1 MWGRMRGEVLKLNT
15 GPGTPERVVLTNH
28 AQMTKRHS
36 LKKPRRTSK
45 SGTVMEE
52 FEPIQEGFIQILIK
66 KEHLE
71 ELQSILTIQPHAK
84 DISPAE
90 ITSLCGILADCGI
103 LNNKEN

>member
-1 MWGRMRGEVLKLNT
+1 M
-15 GPGTPERVVLTNH
+15 
-28 AQMTKRHS
+28 
-36 LKKPRRTSK
+36 KKPRRASK

-52 FEPIQEGFIQILIK
+52 FEPIQEGFVQILIK

-71 ELQSILTIQPHAK
+71 ELQSILTLSPSSK
-84 DISPAE
+84 DITPSE